1 MAETY
6 VLDTNILVGY
16 IRDAPYSRFVDDEIS
31 PFEGDNIALVSI
43 VTHGELISLAYQL
56 GWGKKKRG
64 HLRRQPRE
72 VPAVN
77 IDYSE
82 IIDRYAEI
90 DAYSQG
96 KLQGKPL
103 GTSSRN
109 MGKNDLWIA
118 ATASVTE
125 ASLLTTDKDFN
136 HLDDEY
142 LDVLYVDPDGDYRI
156 A

>member
-16 IRDAPYSRFVDDEIS
+16 IRDAPYSRFIDDKFA
-31 PFEGDNIALVSI
+31 PFEGDNFALVSI
-43 VTHGELISLAYQL
+43 VTHGELFSLAYQL
-56 GWGKKKRG
+56 GWGKKKRA
-64 HLRRQPRE
+64 HLRSQLSE
-72 VPAVN
+72 VSVLN
-77 IDYSE
+77 IDYTE
-82 IIDRYAEI
+82 IIDCYAEI

-96 KLQGKPL
+96 KLKGKPL

-136 HLDDEY
+136 HLDGEY
-142 LDVLYVDPDGDYRI
+142 LDVQYVDPDADY
-156 A
+156 